1 MILRTG
7 YLRAFIF
14 GLPVD
19 EGRFAVRGFNCASP
33 ARPRLEQV
41 GMSVISHYNAA
52 VAEGCGEN
60 LSEHLG
66 FVSNELCGFAH
77 EGAAMGL
84 FAIDALAP
92 FSRGNFDRYMEGE
105 GKNHLYMSFIG
116 AGLAIGA
123 LHLSYERAIRR
134 YEHFSRILI
143 MDGYGF
149 FHAFFRTEPT
159 VKRLR
164 IPAKVAANATYRER
178 YDAGVGRALWFVE
191 GGDPERLAKTIT
203 AFPPERRP
211 QLWAG
216 VGLACTYAGGVSREW
231 ICRLLD
237 LGAGHELMLA
247 QGSLLACHARH
258 RAGNPAPHN
267 DLAAQTLTGLTAEQ
281 LHWIADERLAEIDQC
296 SEMTNG
302 EDTWNRWLGK
312 IRSSLSNAMA
322 HAPAT
327 LRRVGAGVGV

>member
-1 MILRTG
+1 MIFRAG
-7 YLRAFIF
+7 YLRAFVF

-19 EGRFAVRGFNCASP
+19 EARFAVRGFNVGSP
-33 ARPRLEQV
+33 ARARLEQV
-41 GMSVISHYNAA
+41 GMNVVSYYNIAA
-52 VAEGCGEN
+52 AEGCGEN

-92 FSRGNFDRYMEGE
+92 FSRGHFDRFIAEQ
-105 GKNHLYMSFIG
+105 GKDHLYMSFIG

-123 LHLSYERAIRR
+123 LHLSYERALRR
-134 YEHFSRILI
+134 YRHFSRILI
-143 MDGYGF
+143 MDGFGF

-159 VKRLR
+159 VRGLR
-164 IPAKVAANATYRER
+164 IPARVSANAACRER

-191 GGDPERLAKTIT
+191 GGDPERLAKTIA

-231 ICRLLD
+231 ISRLLE
-237 LGAGHELMLA
+237 LGAGHEVMLA
-247 QGSLLACHARH
+247 MGALLACHARV
-258 RAGNPAPHN
+258 RAGNSATHN
-267 DLAAQTLTGLTAEQ
+267 DLAAQTLSGLSAAQ
-281 LHWIADERLAEIDQC
+281 LHAIAQDHLDAIDENAE
-296 SEMTNG
+296 TTRG
-302 EDTWNRWLGK
+302 EDTWSAWLGG
-312 IRSSLSNAMA
+312 IRGTLSQAMSQ
-322 HAPAT
+322 APAAV
-327 LRRVGAGVGV
+327 RRVRVLSA